1 MRRRYSIRFLLK
13 IVIFFGIALVLTR
26 PRADAHSMNMFAYV
40 EGSEVHG
47 EVFARGGTP
56 FIGTKITAYGPDGE
70 TLGETK
76 TDDAGEFSLPAT
88 KRCAWRV
95 VAETEDG
102 HQSEYTVPAEEFPAD
117 LPAAEAAPSEP
128 AESTTP
134 PPEAVEEPASNQ
146 AALVTP
152 ATNAKGEP
160 DDLARQI
167 SALRRELNQMRDAL
181 RWQDMIGGVGY
192 ILGLM
197 GLSFYFLGVRK
208 RDHLASDSRVE
219 ENS

>member
-1 MRRRYSIRFLLK
+1 MRRRSSIRFVLK
-13 IVIFFGIALVLTR
+13 IAIFFGVALVLTR

-56 FIGTKITAYGPDGE
+56 FIGAKITAYGPDGE

-76 TDDAGEFSLPAT
+76 TDDEGNFSLPAT

-95 VAETEDG
+95 VAKTDDG
-102 HQSEYTVPAEEFPAD
+102 HQAEYTVPAEEFSAS

-128 AESTTP
+128 AEPTTP
-134 PPEAVEEPASNQ
+134 PSEAAEEPASPQ
-146 AALVTP
+146 AASVAPP
-152 ATNAKGEP
+152 ATANGETE
-160 DDLARQI
+160 DLARQI
-167 SALRRELNQMRDAL
+167 SALRRELHQVREDL

-208 RDHLASDSRVE
+208 RDRCNGKGNVDQES
-219 ENS
+219 